1 MVYLGGMSFRPQIVS
16 QSAAPSKATLDRFR
30 AIAGE
35 KYALTGDAMAPFLRE
50 MRDLYEGRA
59 AMVLKP
65 GSTEEVAAILKLAN
79 ETKTPVVPQG
89 GNTGL
94 VGAQISF
101 DSGAVVVSM
110 VRMDKIREI
119 NPAGNYIVCEA
130 GTVLQNIQEAAAKH
144 DRLFPLS
151 LGAEG
156 TCTIGGNLGSNA
168 GGTGALAYG
177 VARDLVLG
185 LEVALADGRVWH
197 GLRKLKKDN
206 TGYDLRH
213 LFIGAEG
220 TLGIIT
226 AAVLKLFPAPRA
238 VETAFAGLNA
248 PEDALALLNL
258 LQSRAGNALT
268 SFELIARTGMEFV
281 FRHLSGARDPLAGPH
296 PWYALVELSSP
307 VAAGLREVL
316 EEALGE
322 AAEQNLV
329 QDAAFAANEA
339 QRIAFWRMRTG
350 LTEVQ
355 KPEGGSIKH
364 DVSVPVADV
373 PAFLAEAGVAVTKL
387 IPGARPVPFGH
398 MGDGNIHYNISQP
411 AGADKAAFLARWD
424 EVNTLVHGIVA
435 KFGGSIS
442 AEHGIG
448 VMKRDLLPEV
458 KDPVELDMMRAL
470 KRTLD
475 PNGILNPGKVL

>member
-1 MVYLGGMSFRPQIVS
+1 MSFRPHIASQSSLPPETIERFGQIV
-16 QSAAPSKATLDRFR
+16 
-30 AIAGE
+30 GG
-35 KYALTGDAMAPFLRE
+35 KYALTGEAMQPFLRE
-50 MRDLYEGRA
+50 QRDLYQGRA
-59 AMVLKP
+59 ALVLKP

-79 ETKTPVVPQG
+79 ETKTPIVPQG

-101 DSGAVVVSM
+101 DGGAVVVSM
-110 VRMDKIREI
+110 VRMNRIREI
-119 NPAGNYIVCEA
+119 NPAGNYMICEA
-130 GTVLQNIQEAAAKH
+130 GVVLQNAQDEALRH

-156 TCTIGGNLGSNA
+156 TCVIGGNLGSNA

-185 LEVALADGRVWH
+185 LEVVLADGRIWH

-213 LFIGAEG
+213 IFIGAEG

-226 AAVLKLFPAPRA
+226 AAVLKLFPKPRA
-238 VETAFAGLNA
+238 VETAFVGLKS
-248 PEDALALLNL
+248 PEDALAVLNL
-258 LQSRAGNALT
+258 LQSRAGNAVT
-268 SFELIARTGMEFV
+268 GFEIMSRLGMEVDFK
-281 FRHLSGARDPLAGPH
+281 HLPGARDPLREPH
-296 PWYALVELSSP
+296 PWYALIELSSP
-307 VAAGLREVL
+307 VAGGLREVL
-316 EEALGE
+316 ESALGE
-322 AAEQNLV
+322 AAEKGILR
-329 QDAAFAANEA
+329 DAVFAASEA
-339 QRIAFWRMRTG
+339 QRTAFWHLRTG
-350 LTEVQ
+350 LSETQ

-364 DVSVPVADV
+364 DISVPVADV
-373 PAFLAEAGVAVTKL
+373 PAFLAEASAAVTKL

-411 AGADKAAFLARWD
+411 VGSDRAAFLARWD
-424 EVNTLVHGIVA
+424 EVNALVHKIVA
-435 KFGGSIS
+435 KYGGSIS

-458 KDPVELDMMRAL
+458 KDPVEMEMMRAL
-470 KRTLD
+470 KRAFD
-475 PNGILNPGKVL
+475 PNDILNPGKML

>member
-1 MVYLGGMSFRPQIVS
+1 MSFRPHIAS
-16 QSAAPSKATLDRFR
+16 QSSLPPETIRRFSE
-30 AIAGE
+30 IVGG
-35 KYALTGDAMAPFLRE
+35 KYALTGEAMQPFLRE
-50 MRDLYEGRA
+50 QRDLYQGRA
-59 AMVLKP
+59 ALVLKP
-65 GSTEEVAAILKLAN
+65 GSTGEVAAILKLAN
-79 ETKTPVVPQG
+79 ETKTPIVPQG

-101 DSGAVVVSM
+101 DGGAVVVSM
-110 VRMDKIREI
+110 VRMNRIREI
-119 NPAGNYIVCEA
+119 NPAGNYMICEA
-130 GTVLQNIQEAAAKH
+130 GVVLQTAQDEASKH

-156 TCTIGGNLGSNA
+156 TCVIGGNLGSNA

-185 LEVALADGRVWH
+185 LEVVLADGRIWH

-213 LFIGAEG
+213 IFIGAEG

-226 AAVLKLFPAPRA
+226 AAVLKLFPKPRA
-238 VETAFAGLNA
+238 VETAFVGLGS
-248 PEDALALLNL
+248 PEDTLAVLNL
-258 LQSRAGNALT
+258 LQSRAGNAVT
-268 SFELIARTGMEFV
+268 GFEIMSRLGMEFD
-281 FRHLSGARDPLAGPH
+281 FKHLPGARDPLGEPH
-296 PWYALVELSSP
+296 PWYALIELSSP
-307 VAAGLREVL
+307 VAGGLREVL
-316 EEALGE
+316 ENALGE
-322 AAEQNLV
+322 AAEKGLLR
-329 QDAAFAANEA
+329 DAVFAASEA
-339 QRIAFWRMRTG
+339 QRAAFWHLRTG
-350 LTEVQ
+350 LSETQ

-373 PAFLAEAGVAVTKL
+373 PAFLTEASAAVVKL

-411 AGADKAAFLARWD
+411 VGVDRATFLARWD
-424 EVNTLVHGIVA
+424 EVNALVHKIVA
-435 KFGGSIS
+435 KYGGSIS

-458 KDPVELDMMRAL
+458 KDPVEMEMMRAL
-470 KRTLD
+470 KRAFD
-475 PNGILNPGKVL
+475 PNNILNPGKML